1 MNYTRLAASA
11 VLILLSACGGNA
23 DEAPKGVPIITDL
36 TADPET
42 VAPGETSTITW
53 TASGNPTLTIFEDG
67 RRPITKT
74 GETSYVAQ
82 PTVTTTYVLAAEN
95 AAGRV
100 QDEVTV
106 NVTAA
111 APPPE
116 TPSVAPTA
124 PNEAP

>member
-23 DEAPKGVPIITDL
+23 AETPKGVPIITDL

-42 VAPGETSTITW
+42 VAPGETSMITW
-53 TASGNPTLTIFEDG
+53 TVSGNPKLTIFEDG

-74 GETSYVAQ
+74 GETSHIAQ

-100 QDEVTV
+100 QDEVKV
-106 NVTAA
+106 NVTPTPPA

-116 TPSVAPTA
+116 TPTA
-124 PNEAP
+124 P

>member
-11 VLILLSACGGNA
+11 VLILLSACGGDA
-23 DEAPKGVPIITDL
+23 EGAPKGVPIITDL

-42 VAPGETSTITW
+42 VAPGETSTLTW
-53 TASGNPTLTIFEDG
+53 TVSGNPTLTIFEEG

-74 GETSYVAQ
+74 GETSHVVQ

-95 AAGRV
+95 VAGRV
-100 QDEVTV
+100 QDEVAV
-106 NVTAA
+106 EVTAA

-116 TPSVAPTA
+116 TPTA
-124 PNEAP
+124 P

>member
-1 MNYTRLAASA
+1 MSYVRLAALA
-11 VLILLSACGGNA
+11 VFILLSACGGDTETPTQPGA
-23 DEAPKGVPIITDL
+23 PIITDL

-53 TASGNPTLTIFEDG
+53 TVSGDNVKLRIEVAG

-82 PTVTTTYVLAAEN
+82 PTVTTTYILVAEN
-95 AAGRV
+95 AAGRA
-100 QDEVTV
+100 QGEVAV

-111 APPPE
+111 PPE
-116 TPSVAPTA
+116 TP
-124 PNEAP
+124 